1 MNDQYANGEGDTMQ
15 KNGVSAD
22 IQGPSSKDSLGVKM
36 NLKPIKTPGSR
47 GITRKRG
54 LPKRSMGMNYKK

>member
-1 MNDQYANGEGDTMQ
+1 MQ